1 MTKQVRNAIKEYQ
14 KAKQDMQL
22 DLSETFKPIV
32 KAQEE
37 TKQTIDEKQDKILN
51 QLQKTQKAITSGL
64 ENMIMLQHLPDTQ
77 PQETTKLPI
86 DYKPA
91 MMMEP
96 QFKSDLDAGFDID
109 EIQKLTEYGL
119 YRPSEVLK
127 ASMKDDFDIDSYDK
141 NISKLLNKLG
151 SKKGNLSKSS
161 KSKTK
166 NKNEIDELTKDIKL
180 IQKCVL
186 LGAIPFSE

>member
-1 MTKQVRNAIKEYQ
+1 
-14 KAKQDMQL
+14 MQL

-51 QLQKTQKAITSGL
+51 KLQKTQKAITSGL